1 MKNRI
6 IHTLKICFLLILG
19 LVWVNACKP
28 EKSGN
33 EEVKGFL
40 TAEILLK
47 NNAVTPSGQVSTFAG
62 SGTKG
67 YVDGIGTAARFN
79 NPSAL
84 AI

>member
-6 IHTLKICFLLILG
+6 IHTLKICFLLILD

-47 NNAVTPSGQVSTFAG
+47 NNAVTPSAVLYYIKLHQVQ
-62 SGTKG
+62 
-67 YVDGIGTAARFN
+67 
-79 NPSAL
+79 L
-84 AI
+84 H